1 MSKRLHQR
9 LIELS
14 TSLATFD
21 DDGEL
26 SFGEDSHLVIEA
38 LKELKML
45 RLENRRLRGLIT
57 EWADAERTEF
67 ELSNKECGCD
77 QRYCTAARALRKAVG
92 R

>member
-9 LIELS
+9 LNELS
-14 TSLATFD
+14 MSLATFD

-38 LKELKML
+38 LTELKIL
-45 RLENRRLRGLIT
+45 WQENRRLRRLIT
-57 EWADAERTEF
+57 EWADAYDNGEADEWH
-67 ELSNKECGCD
+67 
-77 QRYCTAARALRKAVG
+77 TAGDALRKAVG